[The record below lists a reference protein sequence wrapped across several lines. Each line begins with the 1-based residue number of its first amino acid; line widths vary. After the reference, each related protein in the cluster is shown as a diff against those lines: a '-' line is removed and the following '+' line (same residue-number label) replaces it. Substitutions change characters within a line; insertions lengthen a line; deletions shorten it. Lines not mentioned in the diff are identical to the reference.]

1 MPSSEQPFASS
12 THPIE
17 KRVSRYYH
25 VGSSKCEHKHMLPT
39 VLITSAIAPPANT
52 PMLGM
57 TDHNLRAI
65 TTKAAIYF
73 WVGQGQK
80 NIVVCDSTGSSVLT
94 DEELLS
100 IRKLHIGIE
109 QIAYRQDDAMVVG
122 RGKAFAEGQLIK
134 FALDNSELLIKSGH
148 FFKCTGKMFCRNF
161 AAICDLIATH
171 NIANMFW
178 KLYEHTLVDRN
189 LVDARFFYTSIV
201 DFHRFVLPAYAASSE
216 SQIVEYQLS
225 LSLNSH
231 LSKGAG
237 RRPLL
242 SGFSGGRGDQC
253 QEYYLGDLDL
263 TYPCWY
269 SLRQGK

>member
-1 MPSSEQPFASS
+1 MPAPVQPFTPS
-12 THPIE
+12 THLIE
-17 KRVSRYYH
+17 KGLSGYDH
-25 VGSSKCEHKHMLPT
+25 VAGGKCDHTHMLPT

-52 PMLGM
+52 PTLGM
-57 TDHNLRAI
+57 TDRNVRAI

-80 NIVVCDSTGSSVLT
+80 NIVICDSTGSSVLT
-94 DEELLS
+94 DEELSS

-109 QIAYRQDDAMVVG
+109 QIAFRQDDALVVT
-122 RGKAFAEGQLIK
+122 RGKAFAEGELIK
-134 FALDNSELLIKSGH
+134 FALDHSELLTKSSH

-161 AAICDLIATH
+161 ASICDLIATH

-178 KLYEHTLVDRN
+178 KLYEHSLVDRN
-189 LVDARFFYTSIV
+189 LADARFFYTSIV

-242 SGFSGGRGDQC
+242 SGFSGGLGNQC